1 MPSTRMSINND
12 SDKEN
17 TMDMEDVVMNNTNN
31 SKEHSQNS
39 RLKKYENIIG
49 SNIYDPDQDKNEK
62 RWLRKE
68 YRSLIEETEEY
79 LRPDSDGLEKN
90 IAKANELYEK
100 VKNTHEATLDS
111 RLLVLSSDLGLQK
124 ARRMRLDNNCFDT
137 EDYISKVVGRLKVRN
152 ADNEDYYDWKKI
164 GKLAAQ
170 STLRVPTT
178 GFILGPLSIEQ
189 KERQKTVRRVLE
201 KHEKDLKT
209 PVELKENDIRRQEN
223 ETTRNV
229 RMIYDVLGESQPINF
244 FNFIINPHSF
254 GQTVENIFYLS
265 FLVRDGKVS
274 IDDDS
279 GQPILRF
286 DQETIGDGN
295 RYGHLEGELSSQVY
309 GINESVIPTR
319 ESNQVGNDG
328 KCLRRRMET
337 KIINK

>member
-1 MPSTRMSINND
+1 MA
-12 SDKEN
+12 
-17 TMDMEDVVMNNTNN
+17 
-31 SKEHSQNS
+31 
-39 RLKKYENIIG
+39 LK
-49 SNIYDPDQDKNEK
+49 
-62 RWLRKE
+62 
-68 YRSLIEETEEY
+68 
-79 LRPDSDGLEKN
+79 KN

-137 EDYISKVVGRLKVRN
+137 EDYISKVVGHLKVRN
-152 ADNEDYYDWKKI
+152 ADNEDHYDWKKI

-229 RMIYDVLGESQPINF
+229 RMIYDVLGEIQPINF

-279 GQPILRF
+279 GQPILTLCEPPTS
-286 DQETIGDGN
+286 DDYAQGLIKKQLVMEIDMDTWKDII
-295 RYGHLEGELSSQVY
+295 EVY

-328 KCLRRRMET
+328 KWYG
-337 KIINK
+337 

>member
-229 RMIYDVLGESQPINF
+229 RMIYDVLGEN
-244 FNFIINPHSF
+244 
-254 GQTVENIFYLS
+254 
-265 FLVRDGKVS
+265 GKVS

>member
-209 PVELKENDIRRQEN
+209 PVENINIRVIAALCEPPTSDDYAQGLIKKQLVMEIDMDTWKDIIE
-223 ETTRNV
+223 
-229 RMIYDVLGESQPINF
+229 
-244 FNFIINPHSF
+244 
-254 GQTVENIFYLS
+254 
-265 FLVRDGKVS
+265 
-274 IDDDS
+274 
-279 GQPILRF
+279 
-286 DQETIGDGN
+286 
-295 RYGHLEGELSSQVY
+295 VY

-319 ESNQVGNDG
+319 ESNQVGNDADRTIEDLT
-328 KCLRRRMET
+328 KEVDVWTATLENYIDTVIEENNET
-337 KIINK
+337 FKNKSQIKVSDVVKEY